1 MAARNGNVGV
11 GKSMEPARKGTDEVA
26 QTALRFLHELLASY
40 HPRDFA
46 VELWDGTEWGP
57 EKGQFRRFTW
67 KIRDPQG
74 LRTLMTARREI
85 SLAEA
90 YIYQEFEIDGDLQAV
105 FPLAEY
111 LTGKSWSFRERLRLG
126 RLLAG
131 VGSIPSHPS
140 TARPQFA
147 GRPHST
153 RRDRETAVYHY
164 DVSNDFYALWLD
176 RSMIYS
182 CAYFQTPDDDLNTAQ
197 AQKLDYICRKLRL
210 RPGERLLDIGCGWG
224 GLVIHAAR
232 KYGVWA
238 GGITVSPRQVE
249 FAERRIQ
256 QEGLSGQCDV
266 RLLDYREL
274 EECCVYDKVASVGMV
289 EHVGESKLHE
299 YFARVFRLLRPGGI
313 FLNHGIGR
321 AGNRPAPER
330 PTFTDVYVFPDGEL
344 VPIATMLRA
353 AEEVGFEVRDVE
365 NLREHYALTLSH
377 WLRRLE
383 ANAAKA
389 RELVDEVKYR
399 IWRLYLAGSAHYFR
413 TAKLDLYQ
421 TLLVKTNYGN
431 SGLPLRR
438 ADWY

>member
-1 MAARNGNVGV
+1 MA
-11 GKSMEPARKGTDEVA
+11 EHARKCADEVA
-26 QTALRFLHELLASY
+26 QTALRFLQELLTGY

-46 VELWDGTEWGP
+46 VELWDGTAWGP

-67 KIRDPQG
+67 KINHPEA
-74 LRTLMTARREI
+74 LRTLMRARREI
-85 SLAEA
+85 SLGEA
-90 YIYQEFEIDGDLQAV
+90 YIYREFDLDGDLQAV
-105 FPLAEY
+105 FPIAEY
-111 LTGKSWSFRERLRLG
+111 LMGKSWSFRERLRLG
-126 RLLAG
+126 RLLVG
-131 VGSIPSHPS
+131 VGSRPSRPQA
-140 TARPQFA
+140 TRPQFE
-147 GRPHST
+147 GRRHST
-153 RRDRETAVYHY
+153 TRDRETAGYHY

-176 RSMIYS
+176 KSMIYS
-182 CAYFQTPDDDLNTAQ
+182 CAYFQTPDDDLSTAQ
-197 AQKLDYICRKLRL
+197 EQKLDYVCRKLRL
-210 RPGERLLDIGCGWG
+210 KPGERLLDIGCGWG
-224 GLVIHAAR
+224 GLVLYAAR

-238 GGITVSPRQVE
+238 RGITVSERQVE
-249 FAERRIQ
+249 FAQRRIQ
-256 QEGLSGQCDV
+256 QEGLSGQCEV

-274 EECCVYDKVASVGMV
+274 EESGAYDKLSSVGMV

-299 YFARVFRLLRPGGI
+299 YFARAFELLRPGGI

-321 AGNRPAPER
+321 AGNRPAPEQ

-344 VPIATMLRA
+344 VPIATMLKA

-377 WLRRLE
+377 WLRCLE
-383 ANAAKA
+383 ANADKA

-421 TLLVKTNYGN
+421 TLLVKTDHGN

>member
-1 MAARNGNVGV
+1 
-11 GKSMEPARKGTDEVA
+11 MEPARKGTDEVA
-26 QTALRFLHELLASY
+26 QTTLRFLHELLASY

-74 LRTLMTARREI
+74 LRTLMRARREI

-111 LTGKSWSFRERLRLG
+111 LTGRSWSFRERLRLG

-131 VGSIPSHPS
+131 VGSRPSHPS
-140 TARPQFA
+140 DARPQFA

-176 RSMIYS
+176 RSMSYS

-256 QEGLSGQCDV
+256 QEGLSDQCDV

-344 VPIATMLRA
+344 VPIATMLGA